1 MEATLAGSQ
10 HIKAS
15 LRQELSDIF
24 EHVDSTT
31 KSGLTFLA
39 PLTYLLII
47 EELRPEDTPRGRFR
61 FPHIADPV
69 SAVGISPARASACP
83 PCPK

>member
-10 HIKAS
+10 HIEAS

-47 EELRPEDTPRGRFR
+47 EELRPEDTPRGRFS
-61 FPHIADPV
+61 FPHIADPDRDAG
-69 SAVGISPARASACP
+69 SAQRASACP
-83 PCPK
+83 LCPT

>member
-1 MEATLAGSQ
+1 LKPIFDSISDAYRNGLLARWLPRRKPPSHFEEATLARSR
-10 HIKAS
+10 HRKAS

-39 PLTYLLII
+39 PLTYLLTI
-47 EELRPEDTPRGRFR
+47 EE
-61 FPHIADPV
+61 
-69 SAVGISPARASACP
+69 
-83 PCPK
+83 